1 MQQISVI
8 GLDIAKTIFQ
18 VHAVDRGG
26 EVLIAR
32 SLKRKGVLAFFS
44 KVPPCLVGME
54 ACGTAYHWA
63 REITKFGHTVRLMPP
78 RYVKAYVK
86 RGKTDAGDAA
96 AICEAVSRPSM
107 TFVPIKSA
115 ETQAIAMLHSTRRLL
130 IGQRTQSINSL
141 RGHLAEFGIVAPQGL
156 IGVATL
162 AGIVRDES
170 DPRLPLAA
178 RVALSPLV
186 SQIEVTSAEI
196 AKLDRVIA
204 ADHKTSETSRNLATI
219 PSVGAIVATA
229 IRARIPNPHGFRNGR
244 HMAAWLGLVPEQDS
258 SAGKTKQKGISK
270 KGDRYLR
277 QLLVTGAMAVI
288 RQARKRPDKH
298 PWLTQLLART
308 HPKVAAVALANK
320 TARIAWA
327 ILVRGGTYQ
336 AEHRS
341 RTSRLPALAV
351 T

>member
-1 MQQISVI
+1 MQQIRVI
-8 GLDIAKTIFQ
+8 GLDIAKTVFQ

-26 EVLIAR
+26 EVLIAK

-44 KVPPCLVGME
+44 KVSPCLVGME
-54 ACGTAYHWA
+54 ACGTAFHWA
-63 REITKFGHTVRLMPP
+63 REITKCGHTVKLMPP
-78 RYVKAYVK
+78 KYVKAYVK

-115 ETQAIAMLHSTRRLL
+115 ENQAIAMLHSTRQLL

-156 IGVATL
+156 IGVAAL
-162 AGIVRDES
+162 AGIVRDECDS
-170 DPRLPLAA
+170 RLPLAA
-178 RVALSPLV
+178 RVALIPV
-186 SQIEVTSAEI
+186 VAQIEATSAEI
-196 AKLDRVIA
+196 AKLDRAIA
-204 ADHKTSETSRNLATI
+204 ADHKASETSRNLATI

-298 PWLTQLLART
+298 PWLTKLLART

-336 AEHRS
+336 SEHRS
-341 RTSRLPALAV
+341 RGGPLPALVVA
-351 T
+351 